1 MSIFKNNINL
11 NYMEDI
17 MESLTNNQK
26 RIYQNDKKRIEI
38 QAIKIIA
45 NKEGDS
51 VNALLVQQK
60 SSCGNRISYDKSIF
74 IASFE
79 DISDYEVNEVDE
91 VMDELYGFEE
101 IRVES
106 VECLDKNTG
115 LYRDCVNIKFFD
127 IAEGQ
132 YEEYFPWPWS
142 DLVSCSCV
150 GEITLSMDYSLKDY
164 FADNCNVWFENI
176 RDDFYRY
183 IDDDNDGQVRYVF
196 VAYEEYANDLGRY
209 VVKKS

>member
-1 MSIFKNNINL
+1 
-11 NYMEDI
+11 

-26 RIYQNDKKRIEI
+26 RIYKNDKKRIEI
-38 QAIKIIA
+38 QEIKIIA
-45 NKEGDS
+45 NKEGDI
-51 VNALLVQQK
+51 VNALLVHQD
-60 SSCGNRISYDKSIF
+60 SFYDERIF
-74 IASFE
+74 IAAFE
-79 DISDYEVNEVDE
+79 DISDYEVDEVDE

-106 VECLDKNTG
+106 VECLDQNTG
-115 LYRDCVNIKFFD
+115 LYRDCVDFKYVD

-132 YEEYFPWPWS
+132 YEEYFPWPWT

-196 VAYEEYANDLGRY
+196 VAYEEYANDLERY